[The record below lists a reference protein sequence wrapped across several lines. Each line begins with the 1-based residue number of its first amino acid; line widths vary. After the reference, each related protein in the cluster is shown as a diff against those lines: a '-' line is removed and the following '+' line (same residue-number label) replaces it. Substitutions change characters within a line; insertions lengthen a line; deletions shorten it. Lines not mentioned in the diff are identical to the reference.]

1 MPVRRESDLGGYGKA
16 WPNMTITARSVV
28 KGAILVSFTDAS
40 GVHGPP
46 RHRIEQDCCSET
58 NDFGA
63 CLRARGLDVVF

>member
-1 MPVRRESDLGGYGKA
+1 
-16 WPNMTITARSVV
+16 MTITARSVIE
-28 KGAILVSFTDAS
+28 GAILVSFTDAS

-46 RHRIEQDCCSET
+46 KHRIEQDCWSET